1 MFDEDVVYEI
11 MYNDPVKKK
20 VDRVGTVQ
28 TLVARDEST
37 TREFPPK
44 FIIRKIDRSTTHEK
58 IMQSASA
65 EGSIF
70 YLAFTTDSSKNAKLM
85 DMVKHLRSRPDKV
98 AIVETIDL
106 VGTIGVMQPINRE
119 EEHSV
124 VNCFVRENMDAL
136 KCYYI
141 ESEEVQERRLVNE
154 QQAAA
159 AHYNELVRDRATRH
173 ESQIFHLRMVNN
185 WVKAQ
190 LIETAVSF
198 AASRPRTTTGS
209 SSSSSTMGWG
219 GGGKGKT
226 TTIPEAQSVSVL
238 DFCCGKGGDAGKWLH
253 PQAGLHSGLTTKI
266 KGGLVTRYVGVDI
279 AVDSLKQF
287 AAERLSHLPPVQ
299 RYKVTQ
305 LVEAD
310 MGVDSLTSSMLE
322 THTWRTEES
331 IRMLNAAAAAS
342 SGGGSGADSSSAGA
356 DGNSAGGSVTS
367 GAGSSSSGKGVDNTS
382 QLSSHWCKEV
392 PLTPDDQFD
401 IASCQFAMHYMF
413 QVSE

>member
-1 MFDEDVVYEI
+1 MFVFDEDVVYEI

-20 VDRVGTVQ
+20 VDRVGAVQ
-28 TLVARDEST
+28 TVVGRDEST

-44 FIIRKIDRSTTHEK
+44 FIIRKIDRSTPHEK

-70 YLAFTTDSSKNAKLM
+70 YLAFTTDSTTNAKLV

-98 AIVETIDL
+98 AIIETIDL

-119 EEHSV
+119 EEHAV
-124 VNCFVRENMDAL
+124 VNCFVHNNMDAL
-136 KCYYI
+136 KCYYV

-173 ESQIFHLRMVNN
+173 ESQIFHLRMINN

-190 LIETAVSF
+190 LIETAVCF
-198 AASRPRTTTGS
+198 AATRPSTGPSS

-219 GGGKGKT
+219 GTKGKNT
-226 TTIPEAQSVSVL
+226 TKPEAQTVSVL

-253 PQAGLHSGLTTKI
+253 PQAGLHSGLTCKT

-279 AVDSLKQF
+279 AVDSLKHF
-287 AAERLSHLPPVQ
+287 AAERLALLPSLQ
-299 RYKVTQ
+299 RFKVTQ

-310 MGVDSLTSSMLE
+310 MGVDSLTTSVLE
-322 THTWRTEES
+322 THTWRSEEN
-331 IRMLNAAAAAS
+331 IRMLDSSTAAAAS
-342 SGGGSGADSSSAGA
+342 GSSS
-356 DGNSAGGSVTS
+356 
-367 GAGSSSSGKGVDNTS
+367 AGSSSSSSSSSKSTD
-382 QLSSHWCKEV
+382 QLLSHWCKQV
-392 PLTPDDQFD
+392 PLSPDDQFD

-413 QVSE
+413 QVSDDVVP